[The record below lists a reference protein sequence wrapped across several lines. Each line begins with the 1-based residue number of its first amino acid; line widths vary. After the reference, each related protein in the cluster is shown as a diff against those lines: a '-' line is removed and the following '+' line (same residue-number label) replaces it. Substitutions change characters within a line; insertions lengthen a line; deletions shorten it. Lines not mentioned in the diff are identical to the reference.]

1 MRHHFGAKIIP
12 INIPFAVVRSLVA
25 EETMPTHLAD
35 GTVFLMASSSDF
47 GRKSAYSVGRRE
59 RIGEERNVV
68 VCLTAKLFLSYAERV
83 LISSSLSYLDTL
95 AAFALVHNPLAV
107 GRRIGVVALLLP

>member
-1 MRHHFGAKIIP
+1 
-12 INIPFAVVRSLVA
+12 
-25 EETMPTHLAD
+25 MPTHLTD

-59 RIGEERNVV
+59 RIGEERDVV
-68 VCLTAKLFLSYAERV
+68 VSLTAKSFLSYAERV
-83 LISSSLSYLDTL
+83 LISIIHLSYLDTL